1 MFVKDILSSENNN
14 QLTKNYYL
22 LINYINEITE
32 LQFVLQNFLNYSK
45 SQLWTTREFHKM
57 IFEIYYY

>member
-14 QLTKNYYL
+14 QLTKHYYL

-45 SQLWTTREFHKM
+45 SQL
-57 IFEIYYY
+57 

>member
-45 SQLWTTREFHKM
+45 SQL
-57 IFEIYYY
+57 

>member
-14 QLTKNYYL
+14 QLTKHYYL

-32 LQFVLQNFLNYSK
+32 LQFVLQNYKIFLIIPNLNCEPQENFTK
-45 SQLWTTREFHKM
+45 
-57 IFEIYYY
+57 

>member
-14 QLTKNYYL
+14 QLTKHYYL

-32 LQFVLQNFLNYSK
+32 LQFVLQNYKIFLIIPNLNCEP
-45 SQLWTTREFHKM
+45 QE
-57 IFEIYYY
+57 IFTK